1 MIQDSLMG
9 PKFNK
14 VVATS
19 APRMQE
25 TWAGGGPPLWRSR
38 FQLISLTA
46 AVLPHPASYHLRSLP
61 VQSSRVSVS
70 PKFPS
75 LMFTLPEKLSNLG
88 RNRSQGGRSAAQQKE
103 PVSSFPSSG
112 PRVSLRPSLYLYT
125 NSSDGAS
132 DRNNCR
138 RVSEQGVVLQ
148 KKLPPHRSGYSQG
161 SKGAIGRFFNFI
173 ARHLCLKLV
182 FTLLDCCV
190 FFSSNVALLEY

>member
-125 NSSDGAS
+125 NSSDQPLLCAHAGSPTRLAIVTEVVS
-132 DRNNCR
+132 STSSPSWDVFPDQSR
-138 RVSEQGVVLQ
+138 RTQIIPDYVTNHSAERMC
-148 KKLPPHRSGYSQG
+148 P
-161 SKGAIGRFFNFI
+161 
-173 ARHLCLKLV
+173 
-182 FTLLDCCV
+182 
-190 FFSSNVALLEY
+190 